1 MKLEDLKPHEG
12 SRKERKRIGRGPG
25 SGHGKTATKGNKGQR
40 ARAGSGKGAGFEGGQ
55 MPLTRRIP
63 KRGFKNPFRK
73 EYAIV
78 KIGDLDVFK
87 GKTEAGIEDFLESG
101 VVGKLKDG
109 VKLLSDGDIDFP
121 IKVKVH
127 KESDKAIEKIKAQG
141 GDVEVLLQ

>member
-12 SRKERKRIGRGPG
+12 SRKNRKRIGRGPG
-25 SGHGKTATKGNKGQR
+25 SGHGRTATKGTKGQR

-78 KIGDLDVFK
+78 KIGDLDIFK
-87 GKTEAGIEDFLESG
+87 GKAEAGIEDFLKSG
-101 VVGKLKDG
+101 MVGKLKDG
-109 VKLLSDGDIDFP
+109 VKLLSDGEIDFP

-127 KESDKAIEKIKAQG
+127 KASAKAIEKIKAQG
-141 GDVEVLLQ
+141 GDVEVL

>member
-12 SRKERKRIGRGPG
+12 SRKQRKRIGRGPG

-40 ARAGSGKGAGFEGGQ
+40 ARAGSGKGASFEGGQ

-87 GKTEAGIEDFLESG
+87 GKGEAGIEDFLESG
-101 VVGKLKDG
+101 MVGNLKDG

-127 KESDKAIEKIKAQG
+127 KASAKAIEKIKAAG